1 MADNPKR
8 TGQLYF
14 VGYAFDQKLDV
25 WWRPLWGEFI
35 NGKRWEA
42 EVSFSADNSIPQRA
56 VTLIFRA
63 LSDQSVQMRFR
74 LDSGQTLV
82 CAIRSIEELENGSI
96 KISSPD
102 LAESHL

>member
-8 TGQLYF
+8 SGQLYF
-14 VGYAFDQKLDV
+14 VGYAFDEKLDV

-35 NGKRWEA
+35 NGKQWEA
-42 EVSFSADNSIPQRA
+42 EVSFSANDSIPQRA

-63 LSDQSVQMRFR
+63 LSDQSIHMRFQ
-74 LDSGQTLV
+74 LDSGQTLA
-82 CAIRSIEELENGSI
+82 CAIRSVEGLENGII

-102 LAESHL
+102 LAESTL